1 MASPLKL
8 LQDEWA
14 KDVIIDQSNI
24 DDEVARI
31 PKLHQKY
38 LDILSHLKVQVF
50 RKNAEFLALKGAR
63 SRYYSGSMTRD
74 DLASYGWDQY
84 QGKIPLKSE
93 LERLLEVDPILL
105 AAEEKLFDLKAAFEY
120 AEEVMSS
127 LKWRGSEM
135 KTIME
140 WKRFLAGN

>member
-63 SRYYSGSMTRD
+63 SRYYNGSMTRD

>member
-84 QGKIPLKSE
+84 QGKIPLRSE